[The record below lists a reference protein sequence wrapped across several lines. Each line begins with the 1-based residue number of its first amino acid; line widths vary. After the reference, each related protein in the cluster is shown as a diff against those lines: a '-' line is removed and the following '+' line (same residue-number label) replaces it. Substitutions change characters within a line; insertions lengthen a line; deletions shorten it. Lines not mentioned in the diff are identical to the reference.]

1 MMNREF
7 WLKRLAVVAA
17 IVLTAIGGVGLW
29 NSVSDDSST
38 TAAAAVKEACNKI
51 ELSGSYDAAVVGR
64 TRENGVV
71 IEGPDL
77 YVMEFNGDDL
87 HSIAQVKTG
96 TGPREW
102 KVVDR
107 EYYFRNSKGWFLNV
121 GLEFTP
127 IIPNCSKLSN
137 MEDQGEETSDDGAK
151 SDRYTGMYAPVPMS
165 SLEGNATLTVFFD
178 YWISEDGGLVRHKRE
193 NVVEYTIDGEP
204 IRWSQE
210 FIFVLSGLGEENA
223 ITVPEEFTRLTHDY

>member
-1 MMNREF
+1 MNREF

-151 SDRYTGMYAPVPMS
+151 
-165 SLEGNATLTVFFD
+165 
-178 YWISEDGGLVRHKRE
+178 VRPLHGHVCSR
-193 NVVEYTIDGEP
+193 
-204 IRWSQE
+204 SH
-210 FIFVLSGLGEENA
+210 VLSRGQRHSDGFLRLLDKRRRRARAAQAGE
-223 ITVPEEFTRLTHDY
+223 RG